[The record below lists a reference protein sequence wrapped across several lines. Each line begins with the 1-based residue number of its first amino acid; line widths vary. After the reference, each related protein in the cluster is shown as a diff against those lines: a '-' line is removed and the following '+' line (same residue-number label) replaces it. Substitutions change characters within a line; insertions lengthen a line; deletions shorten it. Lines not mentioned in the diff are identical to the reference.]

1 MSIEAVWP
9 ELESLRGQ
17 KIMPLQGNKFEN
29 NHLITNGRCTE
40 IGVITANKNNGD
52 DDY

>member
-1 MSIEAVWP
+1 MSIKAVWP

-17 KIMPLQGNKFEN
+17 KRMPLQGNKFEN
-29 NHLITNGRCTE
+29 NHLITNGRCTK